1 MTVHKFIHVIN
12 VVLCISQILIIV
24 SLQDILEEMNPLVI
38 ICNSS
43 NTIHI
48 TTLSSAIPLK
58 VSTGIL
64 KGSNY
69 LALEV

>member
-1 MTVHKFIHVIN
+1 
-12 VVLCISQILIIV
+12 
-24 SLQDILEEMNPLVI
+24 MNPLVI

-48 TTLSSAIPLK
+48 TISSAIPLK
-58 VSTGIL
+58 VSRGIL